1 MRWLWGIVAALF
13 WLTVSVCPACASE
26 YPPQAEEIL
35 EQAPM
40 ATEEFLSMGPEEWFG
55 YFWQKV
61 QEPFLAPIR
70 ALGQAALYLTAVCL
84 AQVLVSGGPLRDV
97 IRLVGTLG
105 FAQLC
110 CEQVTGLLT
119 CMEETALAWHTYL
132 GGFIPIFSG
141 VMVMGGQT
149 AGAGVYSGMF
159 LGLSNLLAQGI
170 AGILVPGVKIYI
182 ALAVGA
188 QLWGNQGI
196 LEGVRVL
203 YKGINWIL
211 KGICIL
217 SAGVL
222 GLQGM
227 LSQNMDQAVNK
238 GGQALIK
245 LFLPVVGDVATQA
258 LASVAAGLRVLKGTL
273 AFAAVGTIFL
283 QFLPVLAGCV
293 SGILLFWILSASAKG
308 CGLSSCGGLAE
319 CFAQGIQLCLSGMVL
334 YFLLVM
340 TATLM
345 MAMLGG
351 GSMG

>member
-1 MRWLWGIVAALF
+1 MRWFWGVLAVSF
-13 WLTVSVCPACASE
+13 WLAISAVPVWASE
-26 YPPQAEEIL
+26 YPPQTEEIL
-35 EQAPM
+35 DQAPM
-40 ATEEFLSMGPEEWFG
+40 GTDEFLSMDPGEWLG
-55 YFWQKV
+55 YLWKKV
-61 QEPFLAPIR
+61 QEPLLAPAR

-84 AQVLVSGGPLRDV
+84 AQVLVAAGPLRDV
-97 IRLVGTLG
+97 VRLVGTLG

-110 CEQVTGLLT
+110 CEELTGLLAG
-119 CMEETALAWHTYL
+119 MEETALAWHSYL

-159 LGLSNLLAQGI
+159 LGLSSLLAQGI
-170 AGILVPGVKIYI
+170 AGILIPGVKIYI

-203 YKGINWIL
+203 YKGVSWLL

-258 LASVAAGLRVLKGTL
+258 FASVAAGLRMLKGTL
-273 AFAAVGTIFL
+273 AFAAVGTVFL

-293 SGILLFWILSASAKG
+293 SGILLFWILAAGAKS
-308 CGLSSCGGLAE
+308 CGLGSCGGLAE

-345 MAMLGG
+345 MAMMGG
-351 GSMG
+351 GIAG

>member
-1 MRWLWGIVAALF
+1 MRWICGLMTAFLWLGVAA
-13 WLTVSVCPACASE
+13 CPAQAAQ
-26 YPPQAEEIL
+26 YPPQAEAIL
-35 EQAPM
+35 EQAPLG
-40 ATEEFLSMGPEEWFG
+40 TEEFLSMEPGEWIDF
-55 YFWQKV
+55 FWDKI
-61 QEPFLAPIR
+61 QEPFLAPVR
-70 ALGQAALYLTAVCL
+70 ALGQAALYLAAVCL
-84 AQVLVSGGPLRDV
+84 AQVLVSAGTMRDV
-97 IRLVGTLG
+97 VRLVGTLG

-110 CEQVTGLLT
+110 CQQLGELLAG
-119 CMEETALAWHTYL
+119 MEETALAWHTYL

-141 VMVMGGQT
+141 VMAMGGQT
-149 AGAGVYSGMF
+149 ASAGIYSGMF
-159 LGLSNLLAQGI
+159 LGLSSLLAQGI
-170 AGILVPGVKIYI
+170 AQLLIPGIKIYI

-196 LEGVRVL
+196 LEGVKVL
-203 YKGINWIL
+203 YKGISWLL

-217 SAGVL
+217 AGGVL

-258 LASVAAGLRVLKGTL
+258 ISSVAAGLQVLKGTL

-283 QFLPVLAGCV
+283 EFLPVLAGCI
-293 SGILLFWILSASAKG
+293 SGILLFWILSACAKS
-308 CGLSSCGGLAE
+308 CGLGGCGGLAE

-340 TATLM
+340 SATLM
-345 MAMLGG
+345 MAMVGG
-351 GSMG
+351 GAAG

>member
-1 MRWLWGIVAALF
+1 MRWMWGILAVFFWMGVAA
-13 WLTVSVCPACASE
+13 CPAQAAQ
-26 YPPQAEEIL
+26 YPPQTEEIL
-35 EQAPM
+35 DQAPM
-40 ATEEFLSMGPEEWFG
+40 EAEEFLSMGPGEWLE
-55 YFWQKV
+55 YFWNKI
-61 QEPFLAPIR
+61 QEPFLAPVR
-70 ALGQAALYLTAVCL
+70 ALGQAALYLAAVCL
-84 AQVLVSGGPLRDV
+84 SQVLVSSGTLRDV

-110 CEQVTGLLT
+110 CQQLAGLLEG
-119 CMEETALAWHTYL
+119 MEKTALAWHTYL

-159 LGLSNLLAQGI
+159 LGLSSLLAQGI
-170 AGILVPGVKIYI
+170 AQILIPGVKIYI

-196 LEGVRVL
+196 LEGVKVL
-203 YKGINWIL
+203 YKGINWL
-211 KGICIL
+211 LRGICIL

-227 LSQNMDQAVNK
+227 LSQNMDQALNK

-258 LASVAAGLRVLKGTL
+258 LNSVAAGVRVLKGTL
-273 AFAAVGTIFL
+273 AFAAVGTVFL
-283 QFLPVLAGCV
+283 EFLPVLAGCV
-293 SGILLFWILSASAKG
+293 SGILLFWILSACAKS
-308 CGLSSCGGLAE
+308 CGLGGCGGLAE

-340 TATLM
+340 SATLM
-345 MAMLGG
+345 MAMMGG
-351 GSMG
+351 GLAG